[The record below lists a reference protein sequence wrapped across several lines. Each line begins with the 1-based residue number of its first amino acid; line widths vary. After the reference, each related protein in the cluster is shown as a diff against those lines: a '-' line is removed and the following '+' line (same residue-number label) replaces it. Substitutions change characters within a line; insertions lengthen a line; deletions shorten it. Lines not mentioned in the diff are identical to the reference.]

1 MKIRQF
7 CGFTLVELLVVIAII
22 GVLIAL
28 LLPAV
33 QAAREAARRMQCINK
48 LKQIAIA
55 THNYHDTYISAFPA
69 GVQTFNALGTPKRIS
84 GFVALLPF
92 IEQPALYQSL
102 TAGKFYF
109 KFASAVG
116 NGTLTTTGTP
126 GTPDGDGVDAAG
138 QKVAGTGGYLDKSLD
153 PWLCPSDGGGK
164 SKGTSDMSRNN
175 YRLCFGDY
183 PVHTAN
189 LLFNLNATTNM
200 PTLGTAA
207 TNACNV
213 NRAVFGIHTWNGMH
227 SLTDGTSNTL
237 LASER
242 CIGTN
247 KQQVRQGYYS
257 GGTATGNISAFK
269 NSVPTAGADI
279 KLTTMSADARGIGA
293 NLSTV
298 AAKVDN
304 ATIVDYSGK
313 RWIDGA
319 LVYTGFVT
327 LIPPNGPSPLS
338 AALTAAE
345 TAAATGDG
353 VAAVVT
359 ASSFHPG
366 GVNAALADGSVKF
379 YSDTTDATTCY
390 NTTTGASSDKAYTS
404 GKSSHGVWGAL
415 GSRNGNETVS
425 P

>member
-1 MKIRQF
+1 
-7 CGFTLVELLVVIAII
+7 VIAII

-48 LKQIAIA
+48 LKQIGIA
-55 THNYHDTYISAFPA
+55 THNYHDTYITAFPA
-69 GVQTFNALGTPKRIS
+69 GAQTFNAPSNVAKRIS
-84 GFVALLPF
+84 GLVALLPF

-102 TAGKFYF
+102 TSGKFSF
-109 KFASAVG
+109 KFAGTVG
-116 NGTLTTTGTP
+116 QGNLSDNGTA
-126 GTPDGDGVDAAG
+126 GDGADAAG
-138 QKVAGTGGYLDKSLD
+138 QRVAGTNGYLNKSLD

-164 SKGTSDMSRNN
+164 SKSANDMSRNN
-175 YRLCFGDY
+175 YRLSFGDY

-189 LLFNLNATTNM
+189 LLTSLSTTTYM
-200 PTLGTAA
+200 PVLGTAA

-213 NRAVFGIHTWNGMH
+213 NRGAFGIHAWNGMH
-227 SLTDGTSNTL
+227 SLTDCTSNTL

-257 GGTATGNISAFK
+257 GGSATGNINAFK
-269 NSVPTAGADI
+269 NLVANDTTISLVAVLTAKG
-279 KLTTMSADARGIGA
+279 TGA
-293 NLSTV
+293 NYTTDTG
-298 AAKVDN
+298 KVD
-304 ATIVDYSGK
+304 AIVDYSGK

-319 LVYTGFVT
+319 IVYTGFVAI
-327 LIPPNGPSPLS
+327 LPPNSPAPLSVALALDDTEGS
-338 AALTAAE
+338 AAL
-345 TAAATGDG
+345 
-353 VAAVVT
+353 VS

-366 GVNAALADGSVKF
+366 GVNAVLADGAVKF
-379 YSDTTDATTCY
+379 YSETIDTTTCY
-390 NTTTGASSDKAYTS
+390 NTTANATYEKAYTS

-415 GSRNGNETVS
+415 GSRNGGESVS

>member
-69 GVQTFNALGTPKRIS
+69 GAQTFNAQGVAKRIS

-109 KFASAVG
+109 KFANTVG
-116 NGTLTTTGTP
+116 KGDLSDSGTA
-126 GTPDGDGVDAAG
+126 GTPDGNGVDAAG

-164 SKGTSDMSRNN
+164 SKGTTEMSRNN

-213 NRAVFGIHTWNGMH
+213 NRGVFGIHTWNGMH
-227 SLTDGTSNTL
+227 SLTDGTSNAL

-247 KQQVRQGYYS
+247 KQQVRQGYFS
-257 GGTATGNISAFK
+257 GGSAIGGIASFK
-269 NSVPTAGADI
+269 NLVPTAGSDI
-279 KLTTMSADARGIGA
+279 KLSLILADAKGIGA
-293 NLSTV
+293 NYTTAV
-298 AAKVDN
+298 TKVDG
-304 ATIVDYSGK
+304 IVDYSGK
-313 RWIDGA
+313 RWLDGA
-319 LVYTGFVT
+319 IAYTGFVT
-327 LIPPNGPSPLS
+327 LLPPNGPSPLS
-338 AALTAAE
+338 AAFTLAE
-345 TAAATGDG
+345 TASDPGDG
-353 VAAVVT
+353 IAMVVT

-379 YSDTTDATTCY
+379 YSDTIDTTTCY
-390 NTTTGASSDKAYTS
+390 NTTAGATSDKAYTS
-404 GKSSHGVWGAL
+404 GKSTHGVWGAL
-415 GSRNGNETVS
+415 GSRNGGESVS